1 MSDIDATRT
10 AALAALEAVT
20 DAAGL
25 EAWRLSYLGK
35 KGQVKALMK
44 RLRDIPNEEKRAF
57 GQGVNALEEELA
69 GHLAQA
75 KERFGAAPAA
85 KKTPDFDITLPGKK
99 PRVGTFHPISR
110 IRDEMIEVMRS
121 LGFEVVEGPE
131 VEDEFHN
138 FNALNIP
145 PHHPARDE
153 SDNFYLDDN
162 HLLRSQTST
171 VQIREMEKRVA
182 EAAERVAAATTDAEK
197 AKAGELAFRVIAPG
211 RVYRPDTVDASHHY
225 MFHQIEGLAVGRGLT
240 MKDLKVTLLQFFK
253 GLYGTDLKLRLRPNF
268 FPFTEP
274 SAEVDV
280 ACPFCGGKGCAT
292 CGYKGWI
299 EMGGCGMVDPNV
311 FAAVGI
317 DPEEY
322 TGFAFGLG
330 IERLAMRR
338 YGIPDIRLL
347 TENDI
352 RFLQQFA

>member
-1 MSDIDATRT
+1 MSDIESTRSE
-10 AALAALEAVT
+10 ALAALEAVA
-20 DAAGL
+20 DAAAL
-25 EAWRLSYLGK
+25 EAWRLEFLGK
-35 KGQVKALMK
+35 KGRVKALMK
-44 RLRDIPNEEKRAF
+44 RLKDIPGDQKRAF

-69 GHLAQA
+69 AAFEGQ
-75 KERFGAAPAA
+75 KGRFGAAPKAA
-85 KKTPDFDITLPGKK
+85 KKTLDITLPGRP
-99 PRVGTFHPISR
+99 PRIGTFHPITR
-110 IRDEMIEVMRS
+110 IRDEMVEVMQS

-145 PHHPARDE
+145 PNHPARDE
-153 SDNFYLDDN
+153 SDNFYLEDG

-171 VQIREMEKRVA
+171 VQIRVMEKKVA
-182 EAAERVAAATTDAEK
+182 EAKSRAEAASEDDRER
-197 AKAGELAFRVIAPG
+197 AGSLSFRVIAPG

-225 MFHQIEGLAVGRGLT
+225 MFHQIEGLAVDRNLT
-240 MKDLKVTLLQFFK
+240 MKDLKVVLLQFFK
-253 GLYGTDLKLRLRPNF
+253 GLFGTDVTIRLRPNF

-280 ACPFCGGKGCAT
+280 ACTFCEGKGCAT
-292 CGYKGWI
+292 CSQKGWI

-311 FAAVGI
+311 FLAVGI

-338 YGIPDIRLL
+338 FGIPDIRLL

-352 RFLQQFA
+352 RFLKQFA

>member
-1 MSDIDATRT
+1 MSDIEKTRNE
-10 AALAALEAVT
+10 ALAALESVA
-20 DAAGL
+20 DAPGL
-25 EAWRLSYLGK
+25 EAWRLEYIGK
-35 KGQVKALMK
+35 KGRVKALMK

-75 KERFGAAPAA
+75 KERFGAAPKVQ
-85 KKTPDFDITLPGKK
+85 KKAFDITLPGKK
-99 PRVGTFHPISR
+99 PRIGTFHPISR

-131 VEDEFHN
+131 VEDEAHN

-145 PHHPARDE
+145 PNHPARDE

-182 EAAERVAAATTDAEK
+182 EAKARVEAAVTEEEKERV
-197 AKAGELAFRVIAPG
+197 GRLSFRVIAPG

-225 MFHQIEGLAVGRGLT
+225 MFHQIEGLAVGKGLT

-253 GLYGTDLKLRLRPNF
+253 GLYGSEITLRLRPNF

-280 ACPFCGGKGCAT
+280 ACSFCGGPGCAT
-292 CGYKGWI
+292 CGQKGWI

-311 FAAVGI
+311 FRAVGI

-338 YGIPDIRLL
+338 FGIPDIRLL
-347 TENDI
+347 SENDI